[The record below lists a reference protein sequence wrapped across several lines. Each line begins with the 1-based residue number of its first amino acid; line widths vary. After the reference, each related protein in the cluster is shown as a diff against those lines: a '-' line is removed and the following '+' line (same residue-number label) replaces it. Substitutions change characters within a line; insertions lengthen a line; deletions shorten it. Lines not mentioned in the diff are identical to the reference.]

1 MKIVFTPSDNN
12 LAGAFQSMVRLCT
25 ILKDKYNCD
34 ILIILRKKG
43 TGQQLLDE
51 SGLKYQYIPS
61 FNWIVPNHPKTLF
74 RKIELVTRLL
84 TKPFAIIYNNL
95 IAKNRFKRMLIK
107 EKPDLVHL
115 NTSYIYISALAAYE
129 LGIPVV
135 WHIREFLEEDQS
147 KKIWNTKKG
156 YSLISKADE
165 VITIS
170 NSLYDKY
177 CNILTNANIVKIY
190 NGLDDKYYK
199 NLEHVIFKDDKV
211 NLLMVGTINSS
222 KGQKNAIE
230 ACEKV
235 IAKGH
240 YNLKLTFVGEINRYA
255 EKLRKEISNKGLNDY
270 FEFVGLQK
278 DTEKYYSKSDIVLI
292 CSKFEAFGRVTVEAM
307 MSGCLVIGSNTG
319 GTTELIK
326 DKKTGFLYD
335 VNDVD
340 DLANKIMYCI
350 DHRSESVKIAG
361 GGQNDML
368 SNFTAESNAK
378 KIFDEYNNILKKGN
392 TYEK

>member
-43 TGQQLLDE
+43 AGQQLLDE
-51 SGLKYQYIPS
+51 NGLKYQYISS
-61 FNWIVPNHPKTLF
+61 FNWIVPDHPKTLF
-74 RKIELVTRLL
+74 RMIELVVRRL
-84 TKPFAIIYNNL
+84 TKPFAVLYNNF
-95 IAKNRFKRMLIK
+95 IAKNEFKKMLIK
-107 EKPDLVHL
+107 EKPNLVHL
-115 NTSYIYISALAAYE
+115 NTSYIYVPALAAYE

-135 WHIREFLEEDQS
+135 WHLREFLEEDQS

-156 YSLISKADE
+156 YNLISKAAE

-177 CNILTNANIVKIY
+177 VSILNNANIVKIY
-190 NGLDDKYYK
+190 NGLDDNYYK
-199 NLEHVIFKDDKV
+199 DLEHLIFKDDIV

-230 ACEKV
+230 ACEK
-235 IAKGH
+235 IIEKGY
-240 YNLKLTFVGEINRYA
+240 YNFKLTFVGEINRYA
-255 EKLRKEISNKGLNDY
+255 ENLRKEIGNKGLSNY
-270 FEFVGLQK
+270 FDFVGLQK
-278 DTEKYYSKSDIVLI
+278 DTKKYYSKSDIVLV

-319 GTTELIK
+319 GTIELIK
-326 DKKTGFLYD
+326 DKKTGLLYD
-335 VNDVD
+335 VNDVE
-340 DLANKIMYCI
+340 DLANKIMYSI
-350 DHRSESVKIAG
+350 DHRRESVKIAKE
-361 GGQNDML
+361 GQNDML

-378 KIFDEYNNILKKGN
+378 SIFDEYNNILKREN
-392 TYEK
+392 IYEK